1 MNGERVSANLPKIY
15 LETTL
20 FNYYHLSDPARRT
33 EIDATKRLFEHV
45 RERRF
50 DPYVSEVV
58 ISELKRC
65 PEDGRREAM
74 LKTIADYGIPTIP
87 AGSHEAFRDLAGK
100 YVAVGAIPPHKMDDA
115 LHIAIASLSR
125 MDILASWNCS
135 HIVRYRTQQA
145 VHDINLALGISPLAI
160 HTPLE
165 LIY

>member
-1 MNGERVSANLPKIY
+1 MNGERASANLPRIY

-20 FNYYHLSDPARRT
+20 FNYFHLSDPARRT

-50 DPYVSEVV
+50 DPYVS
-58 ISELKRC
+58 
-65 PEDGRREAM
+65 
-74 LKTIADYGIPTIP
+74 
-87 AGSHEAFRDLAGK
+87 
-100 YVAVGAIPPHKMDDA
+100 VGAIPPHKMDDA